1 MAPRRNIGTAR
12 VGNYSAPVESTG
24 DAEMDKTL
32 FGSRTRKMDK
42 TENAYVAGAQNK
54 DTAKLAVQKAR
65 KANKQLPA
73 PE

>member
-1 MAPRRNIGTAR
+1 MAARRNIGLAR

-24 DAEMDKTL
+24 DAAMDKTL
-32 FGSRTRKMDK
+32 FGKTRKMDK
-42 TENAYVAGAQNK
+42 TEDAYVAGAKNRES
-54 DTAKLAVQKAR
+54 AKAAVQKAR

>member
-1 MAPRRNIGTAR
+1 MAPRRNISTAR

-24 DAEMDKTL
+24 DSAMDATL
-32 FGSRTRKMDK
+32 FGSKTKKMDK
-42 TENAYVAGAQNK
+42 TENDFVAGAKNK